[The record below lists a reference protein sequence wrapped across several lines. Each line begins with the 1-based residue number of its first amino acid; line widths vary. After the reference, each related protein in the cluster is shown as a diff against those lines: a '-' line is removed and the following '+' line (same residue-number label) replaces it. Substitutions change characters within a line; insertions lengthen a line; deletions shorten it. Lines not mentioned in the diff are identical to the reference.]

1 MLNLSIGA
9 VEVLVL
15 SAKLSL
21 SHDGEVCLVLLKVNF
36 GILYTA
42 APDAKYPPFHQ
53 PARYL
58 ISLLK
63 LFGAHASSLYET
75 PWNSHLFWS
84 WFETSLYE
92 LAHSTLAV
100 IKKDKPPWLKT
111 KPGLSAV
118 N

>member
-1 MLNLSIGA
+1 MLNLSIGS

-36 GILYTA
+36 GVLYFT
-42 APDAKYPPFHQ
+42 APDPKYPSLLK
-53 PARYL
+53 PALYL

-75 PWNSHLFWS
+75 PWNSYLFWS